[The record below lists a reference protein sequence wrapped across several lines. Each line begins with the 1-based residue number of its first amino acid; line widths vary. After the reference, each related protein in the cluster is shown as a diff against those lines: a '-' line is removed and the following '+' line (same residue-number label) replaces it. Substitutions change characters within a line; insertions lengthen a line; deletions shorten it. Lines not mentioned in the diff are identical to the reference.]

1 MTVVAPRRALD
12 APQQLMNQPVHIFSA
27 GLWRLRS
34 EVAAMSG
41 LMPQRTYLFAGRIGA
56 VAGWGHKPTAGQA
69 RREARRRGLPY
80 IAFEDGFLRSVK
92 PGASVKPMSMIMDRT
107 GIYYDAHAPSDL
119 EIALET
125 GGFSDAELSGAA
137 GLRSAIAA
145 RRLSK
150 YNNGRDRPPPEVDP
164 DRRNVALLVDQTLG
178 DASIAGALAGAA
190 DFDRM
195 AEAAISENP
204 GALVLAKLHPEVVSG
219 AKRGYLSQLI
229 GRPGVHVLTG
239 NINPWAL
246 LELRPKVYTVS
257 SQLGFE
263 ALMAGCRVV
272 CFGVPFY
279 AGWGLTDDR
288 LAAPRRTR
296 RCTRDEL
303 AAAVYLRY
311 SHYFDAWNRLPV
323 DALTA
328 IDQLDF
334 LRRRFLAND
343 RAVIVYR
350 MPLWKRRCVAA
361 LLEGPHG
368 RPRFTARLAPA
379 LTQAKGR
386 GGIVAAWGA
395 NARAIRGRCETE
407 GLTCMAIEDGFIRS
421 AGLGAAFV
429 PPLSLAIDEHGIYYD
444 ATRSSALEQILN
456 HAEMDAILLA
466 EARDLGRRIVQAGIT
481 KYNLAAATQLPPL
494 PRDRPRILVVGQVAD
509 DEAVRLGSPDG
520 PAADRNVNA
529 SLLAAV
535 RRRDPSAFVIFKPH
549 PDVERLGRA
558 GALTAEQER
567 RDADWIARD
576 FSLELLYSAV
586 DRVATFGSLAGFEAL
601 LRELP
606 VTVHGMPFY
615 AGWGLTEDLASCP
628 RRIRRRSLD
637 ELVAAALILYPRYFD
652 PESGLPCPPRVVLD
666 RIAQARDRRPPPLA
680 RLAAVAGR
688 GVIAWRR
695 LMALAAGSRRP

>member
-1 MTVVAPRRALD
+1 MTVPAPLRD
-12 APQQLMNQPVHIFSA
+12 AHIPNPVVNGSIHIFSA
-27 GLWRLRS
+27 GLWRLRH

-41 LMPQRTYLFAGRIGA
+41 LTPQRAFFTAGRSGA
-56 VAGWGHKPTAGQA
+56 VAGWGHKPTARRA
-69 RREARRRGLPY
+69 RREAVRRGLPY
-80 IAFEDGFLRSVK
+80 LAFEDGFLRSVG
-92 PGASVKPMSMIMDRT
+92 PGASARPMSMIMDRT
-107 GIYYDAHAPSDL
+107 GIYYDARAPSDL

-125 GGFSDAELSGAA
+125 GGFSEAELAAAA
-137 GLRSAIAA
+137 GLRSAVAA

-150 YNNGRDRPPPEVDP
+150 YNNGHDRLPIGLDP
-164 DRRNVALLVDQTLG
+164 RQRNIVLLVDQTFG

-190 DFDRM
+190 DFDRL
-195 AEAAISENP
+195 AEAAIAENP
-204 GALVLAKLHPEVVSG
+204 GALLIAKLHPEVVAG
-219 AKRGYLSQLI
+219 TKRGYLGPLA
-229 GRPGVHVLTG
+229 GRPGIHVLTG
-239 NINPWAL
+239 NINPWSL

-263 ALMAGCRVV
+263 ALLAGCRVV

-288 LAAPRRTR
+288 RAVPRRTR

-311 SHYFDAWNRLPV
+311 SRYFDAWTRRPV

-334 LRRRFLAND
+334 LRRRFLEND
-343 RAVIVYR
+343 RPVIVYR
-350 MPLWKRRCVAA
+350 MPLWKRRAVAA

-368 RPRFTARLAPA
+368 KPRFIGNLTSA
-379 LTQAKGR
+379 LTRAKSH
-386 GGIVAAWGA
+386 GGSVAAWGA
-395 NARAIRGRCETE
+395 RARAIRGRCEME
-407 GLTCMAIEDGFIRS
+407 GVPCLTIEDGFIRS

-429 PPLSLAIDEHGIYYD
+429 PPLSLAIDERGIYYD
-444 ATRSSALEQILN
+444 ATRPSGLEDILN
-456 HAEMDAILLA
+456 HAEMDAVLLA
-466 EARDLGRRIVQAGIT
+466 EAHELDRLIVEAKIT

-494 PRDRPRILVVGQVAD
+494 PRDRFKILAVGQVAD
-509 DEAVRLGSPDG
+509 DEAVRLGNPDG
-520 PAADRNVNA
+520 AAPDRNVNA
-529 SLLAAV
+529 ALLAAV

-576 FSLELLYSAV
+576 FSLDLLYSAV
-586 DRVATFGSLAGFEAL
+586 DRVETFGSLAGFEAL
-601 LRELP
+601 LRGIP

-628 RRIRRRSLD
+628 RRGRRRSLD

-652 PESGLPCPPRVVLD
+652 PESGLPCPPRLVLD
-666 RIAQARDRRPPPLA
+666 RIAQSKDRRPPPLA
-680 RLAAVAGR
+680 RLAALAGR
-688 GVIAWRR
+688 AVIAWRR
-695 LMALAAGSRRP
+695 LAALKTARHRP